1 MAEGFVPHHQLTVA
15 DFPIDD
21 KAHPKNGFYIATA
34 IQPRYRFIIKP
45 RGGFAF
51 AYIEQWLVFSG
62 LNKKETS
69 RKSAFKQMKDALPF
83 AQALLDLNEINA
95 RRLAAL
101 QVGEAA
107 ERAREFLRGS
117 ADGTGPQAEGISR
130 RQIPGEQR
138 RDGSVF
144 EGDEEWRGPKEDP
157 RTGGGDRAAA
167 QSHARDDGA
176 IPAAG
181 VLTSPIPHHPVP
193 VEEGRRNFRLV
204 LGA

>member
-83 AQALLDLNEINA
+83 AQGLLDLNEINA

-101 QVGEAA
+101 QVGKLPSARGNSFEEAQTELGRKLKEFLDVKYRENNAEMEAFSKATKNGADLKKTRALAA
-107 ERAREFLRGS
+107 EIAQRLKATPATTVQYRPPEF
-117 ADGTGPQAEGISR
+117 
-130 RQIPGEQR
+130 
-138 RDGSVF
+138 
-144 EGDEEWRGPKEDP
+144 
-157 RTGGGDRAAA
+157 
-167 QSHARDDGA
+167 
-176 IPAAG
+176 
-181 VLTSPIPHHPVP
+181 
-193 VEEGRRNFRLV
+193 
-204 LGA
+204 